1 MDVLDAI
8 KTKRAVR
15 QFSQTPIPGEVA
27 RAILNAGRRAQ
38 SAKNT
43 QPWQFIA
50 ITDKRT
56 LEQLSKLGQ
65 YAGHVAGAAL
75 AIAIVTP
82 DPGERW
88 SIFFD
93 TGQAAAY
100 MQLAAWSYGVGSVPA
115 TITENDAA
123 RALLGFPEGMVLNI
137 AFSFGYPAD
146 AAALTRPNQK
156 GGRMPLDEVVHW
168 EKW

>member
-1 MDVLDAI
+1 MEVIEAI
-8 KTKRAVR
+8 KSKRAVR
-15 QFSQTPIPGEVA
+15 QFSQDPIPDEVA

-43 QPWQFIA
+43 QPWRFIA
-50 ITDKRT
+50 ITEKST

-65 YAGHVAGAAL
+65 FAGHLAGATL

-82 DPGERW
+82 DPKERW
-88 SIFFD
+88 SILFD
-93 TGQAAAY
+93 AGQAAAY
-100 MQLAAWSYGVGSVPA
+100 MQLAAWSYGIGSAPA
-115 TITENDAA
+115 TITDNDAA
-123 RALLGFPEGMVLNI
+123 RALLGFPEGMALNI

-146 AAALTRPNQK
+146 PGALTRPNQK
-156 GGRMPLDEVVHW
+156 GGRMALDEAVHR